1 MADAPAGEA
10 FRIHVW
16 IRQISP
22 MIWRRLLVDS
32 DSSIA
37 DLHLTLQIAFGWSDS
52 HLHRFHI
59 HGRDYGIGKIG
70 GISFST
76 DANQVRLLDFRFRIN
91 ERFRYEYDFGDAWQ
105 HEVRVERRL
114 PLDGTCVYPRCIGGR
129 RQAPPEDCGGPLA
142 FTAQRDRLPI
152 QVDELFWQVQED
164 MRAGDLEAIRDRQA
178 EIDSLS
184 DWLALETFDRR
195 AVNRRLKQYAMNDA
209 AWMCQ
214 SGSGSAIGGSDEDPH
229 TGGDRRREWS
239 RRDNRRDRLS

>member
-1 MADAPAGEA
+1 MADDPGGEA
-10 FRIHVW
+10 YRIHVW

-37 DLHLTLQIAFGWSDS
+37 DLHHTLQIAFGWSDS

-76 DANQVRLLDFRFRIN
+76 DANQVRLADFRFRIN
-91 ERFRYEYDFGDAWQ
+91 EGFRYEYDFGDAWQ

-114 PLDGTCVYPRCIGGR
+114 PLDDTCVYPRCIGGR

-142 FTAQRDRLPI
+142 FMAQRDRLPI
-152 QVDELFWQVQED
+152 QVDELFWQLQED

-184 DWLALETFDRR
+184 EWLALETFDRR

-209 AWMCQ
+209 AWICQ

-229 TGGDRRREWS
+229 TGGDRRREWP